1 MQYKITEVRTVTVT
15 LKSEFYPEGWTEEEM
30 IAYEKDQAAGTIEY
44 MDIIGADS
52 KFTFQRIINEDS

>member
-1 MQYKITEVRTVTVT
+1 MKYRVTEVRTAIVT
-15 LKSEFYPEGWTEEEM
+15 LNPENYPEGWSEENMLE
-30 IAYEKDQAAGTIEY
+30 YEKDQAVGTIEY